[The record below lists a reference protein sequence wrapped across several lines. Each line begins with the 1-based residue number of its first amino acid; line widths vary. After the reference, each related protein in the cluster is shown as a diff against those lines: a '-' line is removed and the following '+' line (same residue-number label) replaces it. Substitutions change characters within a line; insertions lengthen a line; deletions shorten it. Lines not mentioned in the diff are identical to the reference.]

1 MIGKLVAVKKII
13 DNKELV
19 YDIEVNTNHNFFA
32 NDVLTHNCKSPT
44 SHQGKNLLKLT
55 NDKYKYRIGATGTL
69 LLNDPLDTYV
79 PLKWIGA
86 EKCCYTTFKNFYCNF
101 TGQFHNIVT
110 GFKNTAILKE
120 QLAKYSLRRTK
131 DLLNLPPKNII
142 NEYVD
147 MDEKQAKFYEDI
159 KNGVKEEVDKVELN
173 TTSLLAL
180 VTRLRQATAC
190 PSILTT
196 TDIESSKIE
205 RACDLVDQIISNGDK
220 VVIYSTFKE
229 TVRVLAEKLKQYKPL
244 ILTGDVKD
252 EDIYKRK
259 NAFQTEPDKKIII
272 CTWQKMGTGI
282 TLTAASY
289 AIFIDCAWTAG
300 LNEQS
305 EDRIYRIGTTKP
317 VFIYYLWAKGTI
329 DERVKEILDTKA
341 MLTDYMI
348 DDKVDINVMQKL
360 RDIIIDL

>member
-1 MIGKLVAVKKII
+1 MIGKLVAIKKITN
-13 DNKELV
+13 NKELV

-32 NDVLTHNCKSPT
+32 NGILTHNCKSP
-44 SHQGKNLLKLT
+44 SAKQGKNLLKLT
-55 NDKYKYRIGATGTL
+55 DDKYKYRIGATGTL
-69 LLNDPLDTYV
+69 LLNDPLDAYV

-86 EKCCYTTFKNFYCNF
+86 ENCCYTIFKNFYCNF
-101 TGQFHNIVT
+101 TGQFHNIIT
-110 GFKNTAILKE
+110 GYKNTAILKE
-120 QLAKYSLRRTK
+120 QINKCSLRRTK

-147 MDEKQAKFYEDI
+147 MDDKQAKFYEDI
-159 KNGVKEEVDKVELN
+159 KNGVKEEANKVDLK

-196 TDIESSKIE
+196 NDIESSKIE
-205 RACDLVDQIISNGDK
+205 RACDLVDQILSNGDK

-229 TVRVLAEKLKQYKPL
+229 TVRVLAEKLKQYNPL
-244 ILTGDVKD
+244 ILTGDVKN
-252 EDIYKRK
+252 EDLYARK
-259 NAFQTEPDKKIII
+259 NAFQTEPDKRVII

-305 EDRIYRIGTTKP
+305 EDRIHRIGTTKP
-317 VFIYYLWAKGTI
+317 VFIYYLWNKDTI
-329 DERVKEILDTKA
+329 DERVKDILDTKS

-348 DDKVDINVMQKL
+348 DDKVDATTMQKL